1 MDDKTINASA
11 SIPSVFNKKMVDAF
25 MQTDKMNGN
34 VGNGCDINDILGV
47 GVGVGMGQGGGVGG
61 LEKGNHTL
69 KQILEMEAVM
79 KQIQNMCGLMNG
91 VSVGGGR
98 VGVDGGRSWNGMC
111 GGGNVMPGICKGGI
125 GFSILPMMF
134 NYFIVNI
141 LLILVCCVLAYVFY
155 LKFNNGCC
163 SKECCFSRDKNIFL
177 QMKRDV
183 VLYLK
188 KMMFCLLN
196 KSVKVVHGMFKAFGI
211 CNDVYRTC
219 VDEFIKSVEVCCEED
234 CGVGEKGCGVGEK
247 GCGVEGKGDN

>member
-34 VGNGCDINDILGV
+34 VGNGCDINDIL
-47 GVGVGMGQGGGVGG
+47 
-61 LEKGNHTL
+61 
-69 KQILEMEAVM
+69 EMEAVM

-111 GGGNVMPGICKGGI
+111 GGGSVMPGICKRGVGV
-125 GFSILPMMF
+125 SILPMMF
-134 NYFIVNI
+134 SYFIVNI
-141 LLILVCCVLAYVFY
+141 LLILVCCVLAYVLY

-188 KMMFCLLN
+188 KMVFCLLN

-219 VDEFIKSVEVCCEED
+219 VDEFIKSVEVCCEE
-234 CGVGEKGCGVGEK
+234 
-247 GCGVEGKGDN
+247 GCGVEVGEEGCGVEEEKGDN